1 MKFNDFFKLKDMT
14 MNITNSCNLNCVYCF
29 EHNKNG
35 QKMSLDLAEKI
46 IDKCYNNY
54 VSHNETKFPFV
65 ISFFGGEPFLA
76 WDVIEHSLKYAK
88 SKNYRIDFGVTTNLT
103 MLTDHMIDIIDEYD
117 LGLLV
122 SVDGIK
128 EIHDRNRCN
137 SYDIVMKNLKR
148 LLDRD
153 LKHLIEVR
161 MTVMPSDL
169 DNLLDG
175 IQTLFNLGIDNIAP
189 VPVTDTN
196 WTENDLESLK
206 INMEKVWSWAFDV
219 YNDEE
224 NKRNLSLKCID
235 DYLEM
240 ILCPNI
246 LLNSQTKVC
255 LAGTYSSCSIGVT
268 GDIMPCHQRHTISEH
283 YDELVIG
290 NINND
295 TDLKEINFNNQTIN
309 SIENNCDKCL
319 ARAVCKGGCPSENLT
334 ENKNGNIMN
343 KTQCSVLCAMVEIA
357 QKFQHF
363 IINEDIKNIRSHKLN
378 VLSQNLHLFN
388 NLLNI
393 LQSEESIQKNELD
406 LIHFYGLLTDMEHIL
421 LPSFRE
427 AIYLLINRMVNII
440 DEEIKNEGN

>member
-35 QKMSLDLAEKI
+35 QKMSLELAEKI
-46 IDKCYNNY
+46 IDKCYANY
-54 VSHNETKFPFV
+54 VANNDTKFPFV
-65 ISFFGGEPFLA
+65 VNFFGGEPFLA

-88 SKNYRIDFGVTTNLT
+88 NKKYRIDFGVTTNLT

-196 WTENDLESLK
+196 
-206 INMEKVWSWAFDV
+206 
-219 YNDEE
+219 
-224 NKRNLSLKCID
+224 
-235 DYLEM
+235 
-240 ILCPNI
+240 
-246 LLNSQTKVC
+246 
-255 LAGTYSSCSIGVT
+255 
-268 GDIMPCHQRHTISEH
+268 
-283 YDELVIG
+283 
-290 NINND
+290 
-295 TDLKEINFNNQTIN
+295 
-309 SIENNCDKCL
+309 
-319 ARAVCKGGCPSENLT
+319 
-334 ENKNGNIMN
+334 
-343 KTQCSVLCAMVEIA
+343 
-357 QKFQHF
+357 
-363 IINEDIKNIRSHKLN
+363 
-378 VLSQNLHLFN
+378 
-388 NLLNI
+388 
-393 LQSEESIQKNELD
+393 
-406 LIHFYGLLTDMEHIL
+406 
-421 LPSFRE
+421 
-427 AIYLLINRMVNII
+427 
-440 DEEIKNEGN
+440 

>member
-1 MKFNDFFKLKDMT
+1 MKFNDFFKLKDVT
-14 MNITNSCNLNCVYCF
+14 MNITNSCNLNCIYCF

-35 QKMSLDLAEKI
+35 QKMSLELAEKI
-46 IDKCYNNY
+46 IDKCYANY
-54 VSHNETKFPFV
+54 VANNDTKFPFV
-65 ISFFGGEPFLA
+65 VNFFGGEPFLA

-88 SKNYRIDFGVTTNLT
+88 NKKYRIDFGVTTNLT
-103 MLTDHMIDIIDEYD
+103 MLTDHMIDIIEEYD

-128 EIHDRNRCN
+128 EIHDKNRCN

-206 INMEKVWSWAFDV
+206 NNMRKVWTWAFDV

-240 ILCPNI
+240 MLCPNI
-246 LLNSQTKVC
+246 ILPSQTNVC
-255 LAGTYSSCSIGVT
+255 TAGTFSSCSIGVK
-268 GDIMPCHQRHTISEH
+268 GDIMPCHQRHTIAEN
-283 YDELVIG
+283 YDDLVLG

-295 TDLKEINFNNQTIN
+295 DDLKMVQFNNQTIN
-309 SIENNCDKCL
+309 SIDNNCEQCL

-334 ENKNGNIMN
+334 KNKNGNIMN
-343 KTQCSVLCAMVEIA
+343 KIQCSVLCSMVEVA
-357 QKFQHF
+357 QEFQYLLLT
-363 IINEDIKNIRSHKLN
+363 EDVKNIRSHKLN
-378 VLSQNLHLFN
+378 VLSQNIKLFYT
-388 NLLNI
+388 LLDI
-393 LQSEESIQKNELD
+393 IQSSKSIQENELD
-406 LIHFYGLLTDMEHIL
+406 LVNFYGLLTDMEDIL

-427 AIYLLINRMVNII
+427 TIFLLINGMVNII
-440 DEEIKNEGN
+440 DEQIKNEE